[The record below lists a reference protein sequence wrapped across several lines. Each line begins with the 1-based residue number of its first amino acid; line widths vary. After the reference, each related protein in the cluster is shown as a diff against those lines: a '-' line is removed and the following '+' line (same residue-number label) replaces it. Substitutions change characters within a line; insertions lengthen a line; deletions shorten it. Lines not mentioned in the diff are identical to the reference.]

1 MPEADVEAEAEADE
15 TLRLLEKLSGY
26 GRRLDHENDSP
37 PQFMVSEEVEYADL
51 LGFTDVIPPI
61 TEAID
66 AGVHAVVMPKAIP
79 DMVTLQGEI
88 GVKV

>member
-1 MPEADVEAEAEADE
+1 
-15 TLRLLEKLSGY
+15 
-26 GRRLDHENDSP
+26 
-37 PQFMVSEEVEYADL
+37 MVSEEVEYADL